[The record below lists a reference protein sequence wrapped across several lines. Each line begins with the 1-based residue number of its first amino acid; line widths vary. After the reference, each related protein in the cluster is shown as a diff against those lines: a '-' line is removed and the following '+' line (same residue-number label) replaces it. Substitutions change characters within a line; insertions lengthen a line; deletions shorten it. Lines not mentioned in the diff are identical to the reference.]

1 MTDRIRISSMD
12 SGFSSGAIAQ
22 IREVSRQLNHEI
34 LNETFETKLV
44 FVRRKIDGRP
54 VTVFLEHGDGEGSAM
69 AAEFVE
75 DCSIEGLV
83 QDGELYIDKTEVLI

>member
-1 MTDRIRISSMD
+1 VTDRMIRIPPLERGLD
-12 SGFSSGAIAQ
+12 DGGAARL
-22 IREVSRQLNHEI
+22 REASRELNREI

-54 VTVFLEHGDGEGSAM
+54 VTVFLEHGDGEGASM

-75 DCSIEGLV
+75 DCEGLV
-83 QDGELYIDKTEVLI
+83 QPGDLYIDKTEILI